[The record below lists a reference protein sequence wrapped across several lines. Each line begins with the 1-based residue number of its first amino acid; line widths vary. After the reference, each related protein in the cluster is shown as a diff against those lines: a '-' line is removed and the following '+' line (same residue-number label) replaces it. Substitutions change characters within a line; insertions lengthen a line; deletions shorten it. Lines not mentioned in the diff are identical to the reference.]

1 MFREIW
7 RPARFLETTNLKGG
21 THDTD
26 LIDQKG
32 NTMNTERFDELMSA
46 VSFAQAGEHE
56 EARRIM
62 KGKEK
67 VLVAV
72 SDVHFD
78 KSVFSYAL
86 SISRRTSTSLD
97 ILYLTRTELHMD
109 EITAFMS
116 RASDEGITCGVTKKD
131 GCMKQAILDYTSK
144 KKEILFVIV
153 GTTPE
158 LDIECKA
165 GEKSLS
171 EAWKKLKCPLV
182 VVSKGEMPSVA

>member
-1 MFREIW
+1 
-7 RPARFLETTNLKGG
+7 
-21 THDTD
+21 
-26 LIDQKG
+26 
-32 NTMNTERFDELMSA
+32 MNTERFDELMSA

-97 ILYLTRTELHMD
+97 ILYLPRTELPMD
-109 EITAFMS
+109 EINTFMS
-116 RASDEGITCGVTKKD
+116 MASGEGIACTVTKKD